1 MATITVTTGIMAG
14 IITVGITVIGTAKIV
29 LMRPG
34 VAGQSNL
41 CRSDRLSR
49 QLISRGRQRLKG
61 LPPRWSS
68 VPHFGL
74 RFQPFAL
81 VMAGAAIAALLVFS
95 ARRLASVTKVVSRR
109 ASAALAAASTL
120 RRGCNRSLKPLSTT
134 VVQFPT

>member
-49 QLISRGRQRLKG
+49 QLISRGMQRLKG

-74 RFQPFAL
+74 RAL